1 MTEEQVV
8 EVMKE
13 KYGKVSAKFIAEE
26 CGVTLGRI
34 YDLAKKY
41 NIRTSKKRN
50 KTVGELS
57 ELQKQILLSG
67 IFGDGSYRKN
77 GKIGFQ
83 YREQHASAEK
93 EYCKWKFDNLGKLTE
108 GYNFYCRD
116 TVNSR
121 IEPVYGFETMTT
133 VDLKLYAELHKDKMT
148 AIELLDEI
156 GLSLL
161 ILDDGWKTTNT
172 SYPYNITFTLTTH
185 QYTQELRDKIIKQYE
200 IYFGDGCCNEVGV
213 KRIDLRFSK
222 DASFKISEIVLN
234 LLGKDMDIIQKKLFK
249 GEDRIVNNRN
259 SIICNET
266 GEIFESATDLIRL
279 KGKEYRINSTSI
291 IDHLKRNYQF
301 KICPYTFSYNPTFST
316 QKDLSNSIK

>member
-83 YREQHASAEK
+83 YREQHASSEK

-108 GYNFYCRD
+108 GYHFYCRD
-116 TVNSR
+116 TTNSKPD
-121 IEPVYGFETMTT
+121 PVYGFETMTT
-133 VDLKLYAELHKDKMT
+133 VDLKPYAELHKDKMT
-148 AIELLDEI
+148 AIELLNEI

-172 SYPYNITFTLTTH
+172 SYPYNITFILTTH
-185 QYTQELRDKIIKQYE
+185 QYTQELRNKIIKQYE
-200 IYFGDGCCNEVGV
+200 IYFGEGCCNEVGI
-213 KRIDLRFSK
+213 KRIDLRFNKESSK
-222 DASFKISEIVLN
+222 KIADIS
-234 LLGKDMDIIQKKLFK
+234 LGLMGENIDILQKKLFK
-249 GEDRIVNNRN
+249 NNDILVENKN

-266 GEIFESATDLIRL
+266 GEIFESASELVRL
-279 KGKEYRINSTSI
+279 KGKEYRINRSSI
-291 IDHLKRNYQF
+291 IDHIKRGHKF
-301 KICPYTFSYNPTFST
+301 TICPYTFSSHPTSIM
-316 QKDLSNSIK
+316 QKDMK